1 MSPCPLNSHQEVNLE
16 LGDPQAGV
24 GDQSYRL
31 QGQCQAAPRTE
42 PVVGVWRGGG
52 MGQRDAGVTDASALL
67 LGSSERR
74 QVEGQLPALQVPGRT
89 DGRVRTPIAIVQFLM
104 QFLFQ

>member
-1 MSPCPLNSHQEVNLE
+1 
-16 LGDPQAGV
+16 
-24 GDQSYRL
+24 
-31 QGQCQAAPRTE
+31 
-42 PVVGVWRGGG
+42 

-89 DGRVRTPIAIVQFLM
+89 DGRVRTPIAIVEFLM